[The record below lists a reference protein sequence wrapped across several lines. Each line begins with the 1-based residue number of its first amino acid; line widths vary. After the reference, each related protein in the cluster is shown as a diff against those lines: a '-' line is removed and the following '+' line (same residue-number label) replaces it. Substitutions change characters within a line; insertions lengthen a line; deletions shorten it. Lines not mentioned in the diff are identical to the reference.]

1 MLQKFRSVRLGV
13 YFIGFLIF
21 ATPGFMVSGK
31 CLAYIMPA
39 EQIVGFM
46 AANFSKFKT
55 LIITQSIQQEGQNIK
70 ERGGEFKEKVWV
82 KSPDFIYS
90 KSLDRTGGRDVHP
103 DIAYRRLFIANSVK
117 RLMRLLTDVE
127 INLQLVALTRIDDV
141 IAYRIGD
148 KEPHRSK
155 ILIEKKRFIPL
166 YLEYGS
172 PENVAGDM
180 IRIRF
185 LDYRKVEQGW
195 YPFEITYSSGDK
207 ISQRYIVHTIQA
219 NEPVDP
225 SIFDPSMIKSDP
237 GKALD
242 KNLSPQEEKR
252 LRKILET
259 FEEKYR
265 E

>member
-21 ATPGFMVSGK
+21 ATPGFMVSEK
-31 CLAYIMPA
+31 CSAYIMPA
-39 EQIVGFM
+39 EQIAGFM

-82 KSPDFIYS
+82 KSPDFLYS
-90 KSLDRTGGRDVHP
+90 KALDRTGGRDVHP

-117 RLMRLLTDVE
+117 RLMRMLTDMG
-127 INLQLVALTRIDDV
+127 INLQQVALTRIDDV

-148 KEPHRSK
+148 KELHSPK

-172 PENVAGDM
+172 PENVAGNM
-180 IRIRF
+180 VRIRF

-195 YPFEITYSSGDK
+195 YPFETIYSSGDK
-207 ISQRYIVHTIQA
+207 ISQRCIVHTIDV
-219 NEPVDP
+219 NRPIDP
-225 SIFDPSMIKSDP
+225 SIFAPSKIKPDP

-242 KNLSPQEEKR
+242 KDLSPQEEKR

-265 E
+265 

>member
-21 ATPGFMVSGK
+21 ATPGFMVSEK
-31 CLAYIMPA
+31 CSAYIMPA
-39 EQIVGFM
+39 EQIVGLM
-46 AANFSKFKT
+46 AANYSKFKT
-55 LIITQSIQQEGQNIK
+55 LIITQSIRQEGQNIK
-70 ERGGEFKEKVWV
+70 EGGGELKEKVWV
-82 KSPDFIYS
+82 KSPDFLYS
-90 KSLDRTGGRDVHP
+90 KTLDRTEGRDVHP
-103 DIAYRRLFIANSVK
+103 DISYCRLFIVNSVK
-117 RLMRLLTDVE
+117 RLMQILTDME

-148 KEPHRSK
+148 KEPHSPK

-172 PENVAGDM
+172 PENVARDM
-180 IRIRF
+180 VRIRF

-207 ISQRYIVHTIQA
+207 ISQRYIVHTIDV
-219 NEPVDP
+219 NRPIDP
-225 SIFDPSMIKSDP
+225 SIFDSSMIKSDP

-242 KNLSPQEEKR
+242 KDLSPQEEKR
-252 LRKILET
+252 LRKILEI

-265 E
+265 